1 MQKTFDNGK
10 PGTAYN
16 TADNGMKPERIKTA
30 EGKVY
35 QLVPESTEG
44 DEETG
49 TVASGETKEVT
60 YVYKEVKGNVVVKYE
75 DTEGNTLADDEKDEQ
90 MLL

>member
-1 MQKTFDNGK
+1 MVNQVQLITLQITEWNQ
-10 PGTAYN
+10 N
-16 TADNGMKPERIKTA
+16 VLKTA

-44 DEETG
+44 KETG
-49 TVASGETKEVT
+49 EVVAGETKEVT

-75 DTEGNTLADDEKDEQ
+75 DLKVTHLTEDEKDETDASTKR
-90 MLL
+90 

>member
-1 MQKTFDNGK
+1 MVK
-10 PGTAYN
+10 PGTEYN

-44 DEETG
+44 EPEG
-49 TVASGETKEVT
+49 EVESGVTKEVT

-75 DTEGNTLADDEKDEQ
+75 DTEGNITC
-90 MLL
+90 